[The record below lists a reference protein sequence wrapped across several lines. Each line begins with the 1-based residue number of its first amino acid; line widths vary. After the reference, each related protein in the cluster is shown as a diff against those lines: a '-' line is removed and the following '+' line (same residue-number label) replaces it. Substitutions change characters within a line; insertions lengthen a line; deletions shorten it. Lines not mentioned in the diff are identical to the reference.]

1 MIFDI
6 FCGSTSEYIHWCVGA
21 VSGRQRAQTVDSQ
34 AGVICVRS
42 ERRLEAPQ
50 GDIILNDDAIV
61 ELIDDEVGGE
71 GRRGHVLRVGGLL
84 IQAGR
89 KAIRNEIFE

>member
-21 VSGRQRAQTVDSQ
+21 VSGRQRAQTIDSQ

-42 ERRLEAPQ
+42 ERRLAAPQ
-50 GDIILNDDAIV
+50 IDIILNYDAVV
-61 ELIDDEVGGE
+61 ELVNNEVGGE
-71 GRRGHVLRVGGLL
+71 
-84 IQAGR
+84 
-89 KAIRNEIFE
+89 